1 MHESLVRSV
10 LVLASLLLSGDVVR
24 AQPAQVAVPDLTR
37 EPTLYVVAY
46 SHLDTQWRWDYV
58 KTINE
63 YIPNTMRANFAMFEK
78 YPHYV
83 LNFPGSNRYQMMKD
97 YYPAD
102 YEKVKKYVAAG
113 RWFPAGSSVEEGDV
127 SLVSPEAMMRQ
138 ILYGNRFFER
148 EFRKTSAEYMLPD
161 CFGFPAT
168 LPSLLAHMGIRGFS
182 TQKLTW
188 LGSAPAGGPGSP
200 QRTPEGIPF
209 NVGVWEGLD
218 GRGVIAALNADKY
231 TGVVAHDLT
240 RAPSPDLLGPNPS
253 KRAQDVVQ
261 NWPDRIDRNGR
272 VSGLFTDYHYYGAGD
287 IGGAPLEA
295 SLRMMEA
302 IVTRGSTVPPALE
315 WITARYPEL
324 PEPLPQREPV
334 KMGDGPVRIVAGTA
348 EQMFLDIQPGQTS
361 KLPRYQGDLLLTKHS
376 TGVLTSQA
384 YMKRWNRQNE
394 LLADGAERA
403 SVGAEWLG
411 GRPYPRD
418 RLLRAWQLVLAGQ
431 FHDILPGTSLPKAYE
446 YSWNDEVLAMNQF
459 AGILTSASEAIASR
473 LDTQAEGT
481 AVVVYNPLDIERE
494 DVVEAKVSFPGGEP
508 KAVVV
513 VGPDGKE
520 APAQLA
526 EGGKVLFL
534 AKVPSVGYAVYD
546 VRPAGAPAPST
557 LAITDSTLENHRYRI
572 EIDGNGDVSS
582 IFDKTLEKEILS
594 APHRLAFQS
603 QMPKSTPAW
612 DFDWKDQKLP
622 PRGFVV
628 GPARVRILENGPVR
642 VTLEIAR
649 ESEGSRFVQA
659 VRLAAGDPGNRVE
672 LANVIDWKSNGAA
685 LKATFAFDATHPEAT
700 YSWGIGSVRRGNNN
714 ERMYEVPTQQWF
726 DLTDTSGAHGVT
738 VLSDCKYG
746 VDKPSDNTLRLT
758 LLYSPAIDPE
768 SNSRFY
774 PDQATQ
780 DWGHH
785 EFVYGLA
792 SHDGNRRR
800 AQTDGH
806 ALRLNQPL
814 VAFESRSHAGP
825 LGRRFSLLRVS
836 DSRVR
841 VLALKKAEESDE
853 IVVRL
858 VELDGRS
865 APGVRVSFPSAV
877 TAAREI
883 NGAEAP
889 LGRAQ
894 VVKGDLT
901 VDLPPSGMRSFAL
914 KLAPPRAKVA
924 APRSTPVA
932 LPYDLAVATLD
943 GARSAGGFDASGNAL
958 AAEMV
963 PAEIEYAGI
972 RFDLAPATSGKPN
985 ALVARGQALPLPAG
999 KFNRAYVLAAAMGGD
1014 QPATFRAGANSVHV
1028 TIQDWTGYVGQ
1039 WDNRKWSGELEQ
1051 GPPGYDL
1058 PGAPPPRFPEYLGL
1072 EPGFIKPA
1080 PVAWFASHRH
1090 TAAGANQPYAYTY
1103 LFATSI
1109 DLPAGEKTL
1118 TLPDNERIR
1127 VLAVSVAEEGEKLR
1141 PARPLFDTLER
1152 TP

>member
-1 MHESLVRSV
+1 MTSPRRRVPTC
-10 LVLASLLLSGDVVR
+10 SG
-24 AQPAQVAVPDLTR
+24 P
-37 EPTLYVVAY
+37 
-46 SHLDTQWRWDYV
+46 
-58 KTINE
+58 
-63 YIPNTMRANFAMFEK
+63 
-78 YPHYV
+78 
-83 LNFPGSNRYQMMKD
+83 
-97 YYPAD
+97 
-102 YEKVKKYVAAG
+102 
-113 RWFPAGSSVEEGDV
+113 
-127 SLVSPEAMMRQ
+127 
-138 ILYGNRFFER
+138 
-148 EFRKTSAEYMLPD
+148 
-161 CFGFPAT
+161 
-168 LPSLLAHMGIRGFS
+168 
-182 TQKLTW
+182 
-188 LGSAPAGGPGSP
+188 
-200 QRTPEGIPF
+200 
-209 NVGVWEGLD
+209 
-218 GRGVIAALNADKY
+218 IA
-231 TGVVAHDLT
+231 
-240 RAPSPDLLGPNPS
+240 S
-253 KRAQDVVQ
+253 KRAQDAVQ

-272 VSGLFTDYHYYGAGD
+272 ASGLFTDYHYYGAGD

-295 SLRMMEA
+295 SLRVMEA
-302 IVTRGSTVPPALE
+302 IVTRGSTVPPSLE

-324 PEPLPQREPV
+324 PEPLQQREPV

-348 EQMFLDIQPGQTS
+348 EQMFLDIEPGQTS

-481 AVVVYNPLDIERE
+481 AVVVYNPLEIERE

-508 KAVVV
+508 KAVAV

-526 EGGKVLFL
+526 EGGTVLFL

-557 LAITDSTLENHRYRI
+557 LAITSSTLENHRYRI
-572 EIDGNGDVSS
+572 AIDGNGDVSS

-622 PRGFVV
+622 PRGFVA
-628 GPARVRILENGPVR
+628 GPAKVRILENGPVR
-642 VTLEIAR
+642 VALEITR

-672 LANVIDWKSNGAA
+672 LANVIDWKSKGAA
-685 LKATFAFDATHPEAT
+685 LKATFALDATHPEAT
-700 YSWGIGSVRRGNNN
+700 YSWGIGSVRRGNND
-714 ERMYEVPTQQWF
+714 ERMYEVPAQQWF

-746 VDKPSDNTLRLT
+746 VDKPDDNTLRLT

-768 SNSRFY
+768 NNSRFY

-792 SHDGNRRR
+792 SHDGDRRR
-800 AQTDGH
+800 AQTDWH

-858 VELDGRS
+858 AELDGRS
-865 APGVRVSFPSAV
+865 APGVRVTFPSAV

-883 NGAEAP
+883 SGAEAP

-894 VVKGDLT
+894 VANGDLT

-943 GARSAGGFDASGNAL
+943 GARSVGGFDASGNAL

-999 KFNRAYVLAAAMGGD
+999 KFNRAYVLAAATGGD
-1014 QPATFRAGANSVHV
+1014 QPATFRAGAAPSASRSRIGPATSGSGTTASGAANSSRDRPA
-1028 TIQDWTGYVGQ
+1028 TIC
-1039 WDNRKWSGELEQ
+1039 R
-1051 GPPGYDL
+1051 
-1058 PGAPPPRFPEYLGL
+1058 A
-1072 EPGFIKPA
+1072 PA
-1080 PVAWFASHRH
+1080 PEFPGVPGPRTGLHQTGAGGVVRLASPHGRRSERAVRLHLSLRHVHRPAGRREDADPSRQREDPHPGGHGERRGLDRASGAAALRHVRAIGGRTPGTPARNARRTSLDASFRGGLHGFAEGTPLDMPTRAHGPLTHEDSHPFRCGRFVKPLSGGLDGVQPCTSDMSYHDERELRARPPLVGFRNASCRAGYRDCH
-1090 TAAGANQPYAYTY
+1090 TASGCGVPREA
-1103 LFATSI
+1103 S
-1109 DLPAGEKTL
+1109 
-1118 TLPDNERIR
+1118 R
-1127 VLAVSVAEEGEKLR
+1127 
-1141 PARPLFDTLER
+1141 
-1152 TP
+1152 